1 MKRLLMWRLKMEN
14 RTIVERS
21 GQTGKY
27 IAFVKGY
34 RVGEYTSLS
43 KALQKM
49 SKYAKSQDL

>member
-1 MKRLLMWRLKMEN
+1 MDN

-21 GQTGKY
+21 GITGKY
-27 IAFVKGY
+27 VAFVRGHK
-34 RVGEYTSLS
+34 VGEYTSLS